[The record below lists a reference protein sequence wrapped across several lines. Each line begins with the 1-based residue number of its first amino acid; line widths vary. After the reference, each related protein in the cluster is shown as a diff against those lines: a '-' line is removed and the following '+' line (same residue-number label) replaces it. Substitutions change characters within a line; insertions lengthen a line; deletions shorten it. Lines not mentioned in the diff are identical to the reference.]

1 MKMTKAL
8 GAAAAVAAFAAASY
22 VSTIAAVAA
31 PAAAP
36 RPAAAAPVPAAPGAI
51 APAAAKA
58 PQAVILFLDRATV
71 LRQSTVGKDMATQV
85 EGMVKKME
93 GDFAPENKK
102 LQADVQALQSQ
113 AAVLAPDVRQA
124 KIKDLESRRQAF
136 QKKVQ
141 DRQASIQAGL
151 AQARTK
157 VEQALGP
164 ILEKIMIERGAN
176 LLLDRGLVVLGATD
190 LDVTATISGNWNGNS
205 GFVTATGADRPAII
219 NLSRNGTQITGS
231 TNNPGPQTTTF
242 TCTLQ

>member
-1 MKMTKAL
+1 MKISKAL
-8 GAAAAVAAFAAASY
+8 RAAAAVAAFAAASLVVTAY
-22 VSTIAAVAA
+22 AQPVPAPAR

-36 RPAAAAPVPAAPGAI
+36 ARPAAAPGA
-51 APAAAKA
+51 PAAKA
-58 PQAVILFLDRATV
+58 PTAVILFLDRATV
-71 LRQSTVGKDMATQV
+71 LRQSAVGKDMATQV
-85 EGMVKKME
+85 EGLVKKME
-93 GDFAPENKK
+93 ADFAPENKK
-102 LQADVQALQSQ
+102 LQGDVQALQSQ

-190 LDVTATISGNWNGNS
+190 LDVTASVIGRLNTALPKVV
-205 GFVTATGADRPAII
+205 VTLATPPARPA
-219 NLSRNGTQITGS
+219 GAA
-231 TNNPGPQTTTF
+231 PGAPAAPAAPGH
-242 TCTLQ
+242 

>member
-1 MKMTKAL
+1 MRISKAL
-8 GAAAAVAAFAAASY
+8 GAAAAVAVFAAASF
-22 VSTIAAVAA
+22 IDAMAA

-36 RPAAAAPVPAAPGAI
+36 AGPPKPAAAAPGTPAAPAAPGA
-51 APAAAKA
+51 KA
-58 PQAVILFLDRATV
+58 PPATILFLDRATV
-71 LRQSTVGKDMATQV
+71 LRQSAVGKDMATQV
-85 EGMVKKME
+85 EAMVKKMNT
-93 GDFAPENKK
+93 DFDPENKK

-164 ILEKIMIERGAN
+164 ILEKLMVERGAN
-176 LLLDRGLVVLGATD
+176 LLLDRGLVVLGQNE
-190 LDVTATISGNWNGNS
+190 LDVTSSVITRLNTALPKVAIALVAPPAAPAGPPKPPAT
-205 GFVTATGADRPAII
+205 A
-219 NLSRNGTQITGS
+219 
-231 TNNPGPQTTTF
+231 PGH
-242 TCTLQ
+242 

>member
-8 GAAAAVAAFAAASY
+8 GAAAVMAAFAATSY
-22 VSTIAAVAA
+22 VSTIAADAA

-36 RPAAAAPVPAAPGAI
+36 RPAAAAPAPAAPGVA

-113 AAVLAPDVRQA
+113 AAVLAPDVRQQ

-190 LDVTATISGNWNGNS
+190 LDVTASVIGRLNTTLPKVV
-205 GFVTATGADRPAII
+205 VTLAAAPPAAAAGAPGAAPAPGAPRPPAA
-219 NLSRNGTQITGS
+219 
-231 TNNPGPQTTTF
+231 PGGH
-242 TCTLQ
+242 

>member
-1 MKMTKAL
+1 MKITKAL
-8 GAAAAVAAFAAASY
+8 WAAAAVSAFAAASMY
-22 VSTIAAVAA
+22 LNANAASTA
-31 PAAAP
+31 PTP
-36 RPAAAAPVPAAPGAI
+36 PKPTAAAAPAAPGA
-51 APAAAKA
+51 PVAKA

-71 LRQSTVGKDMATQV
+71 LRQSAVGKDMATQV
-85 EGMVKKME
+85 EAMVKKME
-93 GDFAPENKK
+93 ADFAPENKK

-113 AAVLAPDVRQA
+113 AAVLAPDVRQQ

-190 LDVTATISGNWNGNS
+190 LDVTASVIGRLNTSLPKVV
-205 GFVTATGADRPAII
+205 VTLAAPPPAAPGAAGAT
-219 NLSRNGTQITGS
+219 
-231 TNNPGPQTTTF
+231 PGPAAHPAAAPGH
-242 TCTLQ
+242 